1 MVQGDY
7 TTQYGMIRDY
17 VLELKKQIP
26 CTTVKIQVEEGTNTN
41 LPTRRFK
48 RIYVCFGALKQG
60 FKAIGRDLLGLDGAF
75 MKGPFTG
82 QILSVVGVDPN
93 NGIYPVSFAVVETE
107 NLSSW
112 TWFLENLGDDL
123 DLGPNSCFTFMSDR
137 KKGLLPAIENL
148 FPCAEHRFCVRHI
161 HDNFKATY
169 RGKLY
174 KDLLYKCAHATTI
187 PEFETSMDELKAFNP
202 DAHLWLSN
210 IHPKHWSKSHFSGRT
225 VSDMLINNMCE
236 VFNGKIVEGRDMPI
250 ISALEYIREYLMRS
264 IVNVLE
270 VIDKSEGLLTPTATT
285 ELQNIRT
292 NAAHYT
298 VQWNGGDLYQVSG
311 RPCKQRVVDLVK
323 RTCTCRRWEL
333 TGIPCEHVVATIWN
347 KALNGGRVGA
357 VESWVNPVHRMDTWR
372 QVYSFKIN
380 PINGRPLWPRSQMHT
395 ALTPPKH
402 NKQVGRPK
410 KARKRSAFEL
420 EDLTQGGKLSKKET
434 KGACSKC
441 GNTGHNIRTCKQAR

>member
-26 CTTVKIQVEEGTNTN
+26 GTTVKIQVEEGTNTN

-75 MKGPFTG
+75 MKGPFTC

-225 VSDMLINNMCE
+225 VSDMLINMCE

-333 TGIPCEHVVATIWN
+333 TGS
-347 KALNGGRVGA
+347 NGGRVGA

-402 NKQVGRPK
+402 NKKVGRPK

>member
-7 TTQYGMIRDY
+7 TTQYG
-17 VLELKKQIP
+17 
-26 CTTVKIQVEEGTNTN
+26 TTVKIQVEEGTDTN

-75 MKGPFTG
+75 MKGPFPG
-82 QILSVVGVDPN
+82 QTLSALGLDPN
-93 NGIYPVSFAVVETE
+93 NGIYPISFAVVETE

-137 KKGLLPAIENL
+137 QKGLLPAIENL

-161 HDNFKATY
+161 HENFKATY

-174 KDLLYKCAHATTI
+174 KDLLYKCAHAATI
-187 PEFETSMDELKAFNP
+187 LEFETTMDELKAFNP

-210 IHPKHWSKSHFSGRT
+210 IHPKHWSKSHFSGRA
-225 VSDMLINNMCE
+225 VSDILINNMCE

-250 ISALEYIREYLMRS
+250 ISALEYIREYLMRR
-264 IVNVLE
+264 IVNFLE

-311 RPCKQRVVDLVK
+311 RPGKQRVVDLVK

-347 KALNGGRVGA
+347 KALNGGGLVQWKAGLIQCIEWTYGDKFILSRSIQSMAGPYGQGLKFLQLLLLPNITNKLVDQ
-357 VESWVNPVHRMDTWR
+357 RR
-372 QVYSFKIN
+372 L
-380 PINGRPLWPRSQMHT
+380 GRDQH
-395 ALTPPKH
+395 
-402 NKQVGRPK
+402 
-410 KARKRSAFEL
+410 
-420 EDLTQGGKLSKKET
+420 LS
-434 KGACSKC
+434 
-441 GNTGHNIRTCKQAR
+441 